1 MKAFYS
7 QLEKAD
13 EKSDARLAQLAEV
26 RKADLGI
33 VQSTEALSPWDWWT
47 GE

>member
-13 EKSDARLAQLAEV
+13 EKVDTRLAQLAEV
-26 RKADLGI
+26 RKAELKV
-33 VQSTEALSPWDWWT
+33 VQSTEALLPWDWWT

>member
-13 EKSDARLAQLAEV
+13 EKSDARMTQLAKI
-26 RKADLGI
+26 RDADLKL
-33 VQSTEALSPWDWWT
+33 VQNTEALDPWEWWT